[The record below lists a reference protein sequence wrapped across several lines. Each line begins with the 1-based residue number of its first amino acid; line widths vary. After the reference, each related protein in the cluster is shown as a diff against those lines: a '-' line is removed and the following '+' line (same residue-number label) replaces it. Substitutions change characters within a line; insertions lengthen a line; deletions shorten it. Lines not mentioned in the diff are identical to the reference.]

1 MTCEECLSELA
12 TGSLREMA
20 GDSAVIQHCA
30 TCPDCS
36 RLTTLLRDREYN
48 AANVLNNLPPMS
60 NPITLAET
68 AVTTAHRRRVGRVV
82 VMLSG
87 AALVVTIWFTAATL
101 ILPAMRSDGPT
112 TSTLLTETI
121 PLSCL
126 SPQQAADIIDP
137 YLRTRGSLYY
147 VPKSGISAITVRGT
161 AAQLRKSKDIIRNF
175 ESDPA
180 AACRITGGGQG
191 SAGSNKVPT
200 APAERAE
207 AKERTESKE
216 RTEPKERTEL
226 KKQ

>member
-1 MTCEECLSELA
+1 MTCEECLFELA

-20 GDSAVIQHCA
+20 DNSAVMQHCA

-60 NPITLAET
+60 NPITVAE
-68 AVTTAHRRRVGRVV
+68 ASVSTAHRRRVGRVV

-87 AALVVTIWFTAATL
+87 AALAVTIWFTTATL
-101 ILPAMRSDGPT
+101 ILPVMRSGGPT

-126 SPQQAADIIDP
+126 SPRQAADIIDP

-147 VPKSGISAITVRGT
+147 VPTSGISAITVRGT
-161 AAQLRKSKDIIRNF
+161 AAQLRKSKDLIRNF
-175 ESDPA
+175 ESDRA
-180 AACRITGGGQG
+180 AACRNTA
-191 SAGSNKVPT
+191 AGSNKVSTTSARTEPK
-200 APAERAE
+200 ERPEPKERTE
-207 AKERTESKE
+207 AKERTE
-216 RTEPKERTEL
+216 L
-226 KKQ
+226 KQH